1 MPATFSRPP
10 ARRQRG
16 AALAVGLILLV
27 VLTLLGV
34 SAYMVATQQER
45 MSGNTRDRIRAF
57 EAAETSLR
65 DCESVLAGS
74 GSLPAFNGTGGM
86 YTAPAQGEE
95 QVFES
100 VNWRL
105 DNAVRVLPTTIAD
118 VSLQP
123 RCIIE
128 RVMDIEVRPDGGAV
142 SGPQAMELATVYR
155 ITAKGYGVNPSTAA
169 QVQSTYRR

>member
-1 MPATFSRPP
+1 MKLSQPTAPAS
-10 ARRQRG
+10 RQRG

-45 MSGNTRDRIRAF
+45 MSGNTRDRMRAF

-65 DCESVLAGS
+65 DCEAILAGN
-74 GSLPAFNGTGGM
+74 GSLPQFNGTGGM
-86 YTAPAQGEE
+86 YTARPQNEE
-95 QVFES
+95 QVFETL
-100 VNWRL
+100 NWRL
-105 DNAVRVLPTTIAD
+105 DNEVRVLSTPLTD
-118 VSLQP
+118 VAVQP

-128 RVMDIEVRPDGGAV
+128 RLMDIEVRPDGGAV

-155 ITAKGYGVNPSTAA
+155 ITATGYGVNPASVA